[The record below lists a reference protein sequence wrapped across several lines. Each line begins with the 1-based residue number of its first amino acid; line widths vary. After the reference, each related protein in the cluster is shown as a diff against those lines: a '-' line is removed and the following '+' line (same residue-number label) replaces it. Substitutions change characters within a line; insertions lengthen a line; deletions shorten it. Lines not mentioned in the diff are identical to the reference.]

1 MMRAGILALLI
12 WTAGFLLWQGLAGP
26 GGAAADPPEA
36 AGSAPARAQAP
47 ARVVSMNLCTDQLAL
62 LLAAPGQLVSVSHL
76 AADPRASALAG
87 AAAALPA
94 NRGLAEQ
101 IFLMRPDLVLAG
113 SFSNPATVDL
123 LRRLGVRVE
132 RFAPETGM
140 EDIRAAITRMGALLG
155 RQAEA
160 AAMLARFDADLARLE
175 AAAPARRPRAALY
188 DANGWTSGDAS
199 LAGQILR
206 LAGFDNVAEAAG
218 LHEGG
223 MLPLE
228 RLVMAEPELVVSA
241 ARRPAASRAEEV
253 LDHPAL
259 AALAPGRHVTT
270 GADWVCGTP
279 FVLRAAADLAAR
291 RPTLGAG
298 G

>member
-1 MMRAGILALLI
+1 MRAGILALLI
-12 WTAGFLLWQGLAGP
+12 GTAGFLLWQGP
-26 GGAAADPPEA
+26 AAPDGVPAALPAERAETPPV
-36 AGSAPARAQAP
+36 P

-132 RFAPETGM
+132 SFAPETGM
-140 EDIRAAITRMGALLG
+140 EDIRAAIARMGALLG

-160 AAMLARFDADLARLE
+160 AAMLARFDADLARL
-175 AAAPARRPRAALY
+175 AAGAPARRPRAALY

-218 LHEGG
+218 LHRGG
-223 MLPLE
+223 TLPLE
-228 RLVMAEPELVVSA
+228 RLVMADPDLVVSA

-291 RPTLGAG
+291 RPALGLG